1 MCFAGIKA
9 LGQRGNATFSFGSS
23 PFSLG
28 APVWGLAILGVTLM
42 GRGFYFCPS
51 PVLIQIR
58 FQNLP
63 KSLFF
68 FFFPCT
74 RTEEAEGILDPKESE
89 KLNFNEKCTR
99 SPLLTQ
105 LWATAILGSLSGEE
119 LLEPGSC
126 LWALLLGHTGDWCV
140 WHRSLSSQ

>member
-1 MCFAGIKA
+1 MCVAGIKA
-9 LGQRGNATFSFGSS
+9 SGQRGNATFSFGSS

-28 APVWGLAILGVTLM
+28 APVWGLAILGVTLT
-42 GRGFYFCPS
+42 GRGFYFCPP
-51 PVLIQIR
+51 PVLTQIR

-63 KSLFF
+63 KSLFL
-68 FFFPCT
+68 FFPCT

-105 LWATAILGSLSGEE
+105 LWATAILGSLAGEE
-119 LLEPGSC
+119 LLEPGSRLC
-126 LWALLLGHTGDWCV
+126 GLRCWVTLGTGV
-140 WHRSLSSQ
+140 SGILA

>member
-1 MCFAGIKA
+1 M
-9 LGQRGNATFSFGSS
+9 
-23 PFSLG
+23 
-28 APVWGLAILGVTLM
+28 WGLAILAVTLM
-42 GRGFYFCPS
+42 GRGFYFRPP
-51 PVLIQIR
+51 PVLIQMR

-63 KSLFF
+63 KSLSLF

-105 LWATAILGSLSGEE
+105 LWATAILGSLSG
-119 LLEPGSC
+119 
-126 LWALLLGHTGDWCV
+126 
-140 WHRSLSSQ
+140 